1 VGAADVRGYARG
13 MNPRRTLLHSLVD
26 ALPEEALDRALKFM
40 SELEGETPLSPEETE
55 DIERGIAACKA
66 GHGIDGETAF
76 ARLDAILAGRRDNA
90 A

>member
-1 VGAADVRGYARG
+1 MLPT

-26 ALPEEALDRALKFM
+26 ALPEEALDRALKFL
-40 SELEGETPLSPEETE
+40 SELEGETPLTPEMEAG
-55 DIERGIAACKA
+55 IRRGFQAIAE
-66 GHGIDGETAF
+66 GRMIDGETAF

>member
-1 VGAADVRGYARG
+1 

-40 SELEGETPLSPEETE
+40 SELEGEAPLSPEEIE
-55 DIERGIAACKA
+55 GIERGIAACKA
-66 GHGIDGETAF
+66 GHGIDGETVF
-76 ARLDAILAGRRDNA
+76 ARLDAIIASRRDA

>member
-1 VGAADVRGYARG
+1 

-26 ALPEEALDRALKFM
+26 ALPDEALDRALKFM
-40 SELEGETPLSPEETE
+40 SELEGETPLSPE
-55 DIERGIAACKA
+55 DIAGIERGLANLKA
-66 GHGIDGETAF
+66 GRGIDGETAF